1 MYNANKPNPDELPSA
16 AQLVKSTVIAAIA
29 AAVILVTIILPAEY
43 GIDPTRI
50 GKMLGLAS
58 MGEIKTQLAEEA
70 EADRLKELR
79 ELQKKKGGEDR
90 SGLLRGL
97 FGGLVGS
104 AHAQTAKPTWTDKV
118 SITLTPG
125 QGAEI
130 KLVMK
135 KDAVATFAW
144 TVEGGRVNYDL
155 HGDGGGQS
163 ISYEKGRAVPGH
175 EGHLTAEFTG
185 NHGWFWRNRG
195 KQSVTVILLVRGDYS
210 EVKRTD

>member
-1 MYNANKPNPDELPSA
+1 MYNSNRPDPEDLPSSR
-16 AQLVKSTVIAAIA
+16 QLIKSTIIAAIA
-29 AAVILVTIILPAEY
+29 AAVILVTVILPAEY

-70 EADRLKELR
+70 EIDRLKELR
-79 ELQKKKGGEDR
+79 QQKLTDDKDQSSLMENMF
-90 SGLLRGL
+90 GLL
-97 FGGLVGS
+97 VS
-104 AHAQTAKPTWTDKV
+104 TAHAQAAKPVWTDKV
-118 SITLTPG
+118 SVTLTPG
-125 QGAEI
+125 KGTEI

-135 KDAVATFAW
+135 KDAVAVFAW
-144 TVEGGRVNYDL
+144 TVDRGVVNYDL

-163 ISYEKGRAVPGH
+163 ISYKRGRAVPGH
-175 EGHLTAEFTG
+175 EGSLKAKFTG

-195 KQSVTVILLVRGDYS
+195 KQNVTVTLNVRGAYS

>member
-1 MYNANKPNPDELPSA
+1 MYNSNRPDPEDLPSSR
-16 AQLVKSTVIAAIA
+16 QLIKSTIIAAIA
-29 AAVILVTIILPAEY
+29 AAVILVTVILPAEY

-70 EADRLKELR
+70 EIDRLKELR
-79 ELQKKKGGEDR
+79 QQKLTGDKDQSSLMENMF
-90 SGLLRGL
+90 GLL
-97 FGGLVGS
+97 VS
-104 AHAQTAKPTWTDKV
+104 TAHAQAAKPVWTDKV
-118 SITLTPG
+118 SVTLTPG
-125 QGAEI
+125 KGTEI

-135 KDAVATFAW
+135 KDAVAVFAW
-144 TVEGGRVNYDL
+144 TVDRGVVNYDL

-163 ISYEKGRAVPGH
+163 ISYKRGRAVPGH
-175 EGHLTAEFTG
+175 EGSLKAKFTG

-195 KQSVTVILLVRGDYS
+195 KQDVTVTLNVRGAYS

>member
-1 MYNANKPNPDELPSA
+1 MYNSNRPDPEDLPSSR
-16 AQLVKSTVIAAIA
+16 QLIKSTIIAAIA
-29 AAVILVTIILPAEY
+29 AAVILVTVILPAEY

-70 EADRLKELR
+70 EIDRLKELR
-79 ELQKKKGGEDR
+79 QQKLTDDKNQSCLIENMF
-90 SGLLRGL
+90 GLL
-97 FGGLVGS
+97 VS
-104 AHAQTAKPTWTDKV
+104 TAHAQAAKPVWTDKV
-118 SITLTPG
+118 SVTLTPG
-125 QGAEI
+125 KGTEI

-135 KDAVATFAW
+135 KDAVAVFAW
-144 TVEGGRVNYDL
+144 TVDRGVVNYDL

-163 ISYEKGRAVPGH
+163 ISYKRGRAVPGH
-175 EGHLTAEFTG
+175 EGSLKAKFTG

-195 KQSVTVILLVRGDYS
+195 KQDVTVTLNVRGAYS

>member
-1 MYNANKPNPDELPSA
+1 MYNSNRPDPEDLPSSR
-16 AQLVKSTVIAAIA
+16 QLIKSTIIAAIA
-29 AAVILVTIILPAEY
+29 AAVILVTVILPAEY

-70 EADRLKELR
+70 EIDRLKELR
-79 ELQKKKGGEDR
+79 QQKLTDDKDQSSLMENMF
-90 SGLLRGL
+90 GLL
-97 FGGLVGS
+97 VS
-104 AHAQTAKPTWTDKV
+104 TAHAQAAKPVWTDKV
-118 SITLTPG
+118 SVTLTPG
-125 QGAEI
+125 KGTEI

-135 KDAVATFAW
+135 KDAVAVFAW
-144 TVEGGRVNYDL
+144 TVDRGVVNYDL

-163 ISYEKGRAVPGH
+163 ISYKRGRAVPGH
-175 EGHLTAEFTG
+175 EGSLKAKFTG

-195 KQSVTVILLVRGDYS
+195 KQDVTVSLNVRGAYS

>member
-1 MYNANKPNPDELPSA
+1 MYNSNRPDPEDLPSSR
-16 AQLVKSTVIAAIA
+16 QLIKSTIIAAIA
-29 AAVILVTIILPAEY
+29 AAVILVTVILPAEY

-70 EADRLKELR
+70 EIDRLKELR
-79 ELQKKKGGEDR
+79 QQKLTDDKDQSSLMENMF
-90 SGLLRGL
+90 GLLVSTG
-97 FGGLVGS
+97 
-104 AHAQTAKPTWTDKV
+104 HAQAAKPVWTDKV
-118 SITLTPG
+118 SVTLTPG
-125 QGAEI
+125 KGTEI

-135 KDAVATFAW
+135 KDAVAVFAW
-144 TVEGGRVNYDL
+144 TVDRGVVNYDL

-163 ISYEKGRAVPGH
+163 ISYKRGRAVPGH
-175 EGHLTAEFTG
+175 EGSLKAKFTG

-195 KQSVTVILLVRGDYS
+195 KQDVTVTLNVRGAYS

>member
-1 MYNANKPNPDELPSA
+1 MYNSNRPDPEDLPSSR
-16 AQLVKSTVIAAIA
+16 QLIKSTIIAAIA
-29 AAVILVTIILPAEY
+29 AAVILVTVILPAEY

-70 EADRLKELR
+70 EIDRLKELR
-79 ELQKKKGGEDR
+79 QQKLTDDKDQSSLMENMF
-90 SGLLRGL
+90 GLL
-97 FGGLVGS
+97 VS
-104 AHAQTAKPTWTDKV
+104 TAHAQAAKPVWTDKV
-118 SITLTPG
+118 SVTLTPG
-125 QGAEI
+125 KGTEI

-135 KDAVATFAW
+135 KDAVAVFAW
-144 TVEGGRVNYDL
+144 TVDRGVVNYDL

-163 ISYEKGRAVPGH
+163 ISYKRGRAVPGH
-175 EGHLTAEFTG
+175 EGSLKAKFTG

-195 KQSVTVILLVRGDYS
+195 KQDVTVTLNVRGAYS

>member
-1 MYNANKPNPDELPSA
+1 MYNSNRPDPEDLPSSR
-16 AQLVKSTVIAAIA
+16 QLIKSTIIAAIA
-29 AAVILVTIILPAEY
+29 AAVILVTVILPAEY

-70 EADRLKELR
+70 EIDRLKELR
-79 ELQKKKGGEDR
+79 QQKLTGDKDQSSLMENMF
-90 SGLLRGL
+90 GLLVSTG
-97 FGGLVGS
+97 
-104 AHAQTAKPTWTDKV
+104 HAQAAKPVWTDKV
-118 SITLTPG
+118 SVTLTPG
-125 QGAEI
+125 KGTEI

-135 KDAVATFAW
+135 KDAVAVFAW
-144 TVEGGRVNYDL
+144 TVDRGVVNYDL

-163 ISYEKGRAVPGH
+163 ISYKRGRAVPGH
-175 EGHLTAEFTG
+175 EGSLKAKFTG

-195 KQSVTVILLVRGDYS
+195 KQDVTVTLNVRGAYS

>member
-1 MYNANKPNPDELPSA
+1 MYNSNRPDPEDLPSSR
-16 AQLVKSTVIAAIA
+16 QLIKSTIIAAIA
-29 AAVILVTIILPAEY
+29 AAVILVTVILPAEY

-70 EADRLKELR
+70 EIDRLKELR
-79 ELQKKKGGEDR
+79 QQKLTDDKDQSSLMENMF
-90 SGLLRGL
+90 GLLVSTG
-97 FGGLVGS
+97 
-104 AHAQTAKPTWTDKV
+104 HAQAAKPVWTDKV
-118 SITLTPG
+118 SVTLTPG
-125 QGAEI
+125 KGTEI

-135 KDAVATFAW
+135 KDAVAVFAW
-144 TVEGGRVNYDL
+144 TVDRGVVNYDL

-163 ISYEKGRAVPGH
+163 ISYKKGRAVPGH
-175 EGHLTAEFTG
+175 EGSLKAKFTG

-195 KQSVTVILLVRGDYS
+195 KQDVTVTLNVRGAYS

>member
-1 MYNANKPNPDELPSA
+1 MYNSNRPDPEDLPSSR
-16 AQLVKSTVIAAIA
+16 QLIKSTIIAAIA
-29 AAVILVTIILPAEY
+29 AAVILVTVILPAEY

-70 EADRLKELR
+70 EIDRLKELR
-79 ELQKKKGGEDR
+79 QQKLTDDKDQSSLMENMF
-90 SGLLRGL
+90 GLL
-97 FGGLVGS
+97 VS
-104 AHAQTAKPTWTDKV
+104 TAHAQAAKPVWTDKV
-118 SITLTPG
+118 SVTLTPG
-125 QGAEI
+125 KGTEI

-135 KDAVATFAW
+135 KDAVAVFAW
-144 TVEGGRVNYDL
+144 TVDRGVVNYDL

-163 ISYEKGRAVPGH
+163 ISYKKGRAVPGH
-175 EGHLTAEFTG
+175 EGSLKAKFTG

-195 KQSVTVILLVRGDYS
+195 KQDVTVTLNVRGAYS